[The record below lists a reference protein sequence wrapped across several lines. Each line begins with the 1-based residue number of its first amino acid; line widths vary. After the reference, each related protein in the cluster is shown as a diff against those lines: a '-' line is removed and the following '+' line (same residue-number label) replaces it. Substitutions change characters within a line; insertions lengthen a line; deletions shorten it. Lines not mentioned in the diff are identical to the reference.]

1 VIASGRMKTRP
12 FFESSGSRCRCCLYR
27 FNCNYGSTS
36 HSGNK
41 VSPQTTPPQLVLYDG
56 THKDEL
62 DVERAAK
69 SLANFLNSCVAEMRL
84 AVQAVGKNSIKELN
98 RDDLVS
104 VDRDLAEALGIR
116 YAGHGRK

>member
-1 VIASGRMKTRP
+1 MKALALGADAVYIGSIAIMAALHTQVI
-12 FFESSGSRCRCCLYR
+12 
-27 FNCNYGSTS
+27 
-36 HSGNK
+36 K

-62 DVERAAK
+62 DVEQAAK
-69 SLANFLNSCVAEMRL
+69 SLSNFLNSCMAEMRL

-98 RDDLVS
+98 KDDLVS